1 MFDLSEPSPKNC
13 ISVNL
18 PLILEIL
25 YLLLLIFSCI
35 RIIYDTRSAP
45 KTLSYLLFAIF
56 VPVVGIIFYFSVGI
70 NYRKRKMYRQKII
83 SDNVLGLSLLEK
95 KMIFAPSA
103 DKDNLALMDKNK
115 RLIRFLNQNGIN
127 PVTSNNHIRILL
139 NGEKKIPE
147 VLEAIKN
154 AKHHIHIEYYIIEDD
169 STGRE
174 IENALIE
181 KVREGVTVRLIY
193 DDFGSRSVRKT
204 LLKRLELAGI
214 ETNPFNKIVFI
225 AFANR
230 INYRNHRKIIIVDGI
245 IGFIGGIN
253 ISDRYINRPRIRR
266 RRRKWDQMYW
276 RDTHMRIEGD
286 GVSYLQFLF
295 FCDWSFCSESSLPL
309 TAAYFPN
316 FESPV
321 KYGTKQIQIAAS
333 GPDSDTS
340 IILYSLLEL
349 INTAESEL
357 LLTTPYL
364 IPCESLL
371 NALVLASIGGVDV
384 KILVPKRND
393 SLVINLASQSYYDE
407 LLQAGIEIYEYKKGF
422 IHAKTVVVD
431 GRISTIGTAN
441 MDDRS
446 FDLNFEV
453 NAIVFDKEVAKEL
466 RNVYF
471 NDVKNAIKVDPKKWE
486 DRLHI
491 KKLLEKTVRLLS
503 PML

>member
-1 MFDLSEPSPKNC
+1 
-13 ISVNL
+13 
-18 PLILEIL
+18 
-25 YLLLLIFSCI
+25 
-35 RIIYDTRSAP
+35 
-45 KTLSYLLFAIF
+45 
-56 VPVVGIIFYFSVGI
+56 
-70 NYRKRKMYRQKII
+70 MYREKII
-83 SDNVLGLSLLEK
+83 SDNILGISLLEK
-95 KMIFAPSA
+95 KIIHAIS
-103 DKDNLALMDKNK
+103 DKDSNLDLIHKNK
-115 RLIRFLNQNGIN
+115 RLINFLNQNGIN
-127 PVTSNNHIRILL
+127 PVTSNNNIRILL

-169 STGRE
+169 ITGRE

-181 KVREGVTVRLIY
+181 KLHEGVSIRLIY

-204 LLKRLELAGI
+204 LLRRLKEAGI
-214 ETNPFNKIVFI
+214 ETYPFNKVVFI
-225 AFANR
+225 SLANR
-230 INYRNHRKIIIVDGI
+230 INYRNHRKIIIIDGN

-266 RRRKWDQMYW
+266 RRRKWNQVYW
-276 RDTHMRIEGD
+276 RDTHMRIEGE

-295 FCDWSFCSESSLPL
+295 FCDWSFCSDSLLPL
-309 TAAYFPN
+309 TSEYFPN
-316 FESPV
+316 FETPV
-321 KYGTKQIQIAAS
+321 NYGSKQIQIAAS

-349 INTAESEL
+349 INSAETEL

-364 IPCESLL
+364 IPCDSLL
-371 NALVLASIGGVDV
+371 NALVMASTGGVSV

-393 SLVINLASQSYYDE
+393 SIIINMASQSYYAE

-431 GRISTIGTAN
+431 GRIATIGTAN

-453 NAIVFDKEVAKEL
+453 NAIIFDTEVANEL

-471 NDVKNAIKVDPKKWE
+471 NDVRNAVKVDPKRWE
-486 DRLHI
+486 DRSKI
-491 KKLLEKTVRLLS
+491 RKFVEKTVRLLS
-503 PML
+503 PLL

>member
-1 MFDLSEPSPKNC
+1 MAIVEPSPKNC
-13 ISVNL
+13 TSVNL

-45 KTLSYLLFAIF
+45 KTISYLLFAIF

-83 SDNVLGLSLLEK
+83 SDNVIGLSLLEK

-174 IENALIE
+174 IENALVE

-204 LLKRLELAGI
+204 LLRRLAAAGI

-230 INYRNHRKIIIVDGI
+230 INYRNHRKIIIVDGS

-266 RRRKWDQMYW
+266 RRRRWDQMYW

-295 FCDWSFCSESSLPL
+295 FCDWSFCSESTLPL
-309 TAAYFPN
+309 SVEYFPT

-321 KYGTKQIQIAAS
+321 NYGTKQIQIAAS

-431 GRISTIGTAN
+431 GSISTIGTAN

-453 NAIVFDKEVAKEL
+453 NAIVFDKEVAHEL

-471 NDVKNAIKVDPKKWE
+471 NDVKNAIRVDPNKWE
-486 DRLHI
+486 DRPKI

>member
-1 MFDLSEPSPKNC
+1 MN
-13 ISVNL
+13 IQ
-18 PLILEIL
+18 LIIEIL
-25 YLLLLIFSCI
+25 YLILLAFACI

-45 KTLSYLLFAIF
+45 KTISYLLFAIF
-56 VPVVGIIFYFSVGI
+56 VPVIGIVFYFSVGI
-70 NYRKRKMYRQKII
+70 NYRKRKMYREKII
-83 SDNVLGLSLLEK
+83 SDNVLGISLLEN
-95 KMIFAPSA
+95 KMITDPSKREN
-103 DKDNLALMDKNK
+103 DLTLIDKNR

-127 PVTSNNHIRILL
+127 PVTANNHLRILL

-181 KVREGVTVRLIY
+181 KVKEGVSIRLIY

-204 LLKRLELAGI
+204 LLRRLKEAGI
-214 ETNPFNKIVFI
+214 ETYPFNKIVFI

-230 INYRNHRKIIIVDGI
+230 INYRNHRKIIIVDGT

-266 RRRKWDQMYW
+266 RKRKWNQVYW

-286 GVSYLQFLF
+286 GVAYLQFLF
-295 FCDWSFCSESSLPL
+295 FCDWSFCSDRSLPL
-309 TAAYFPN
+309 TLDYFPN
-316 FESPV
+316 FEHPV
-321 KYGTKQIQIAAS
+321 EYGTKQIQIAAS

-340 IILYSLLEL
+340 LILYSLLEL

-371 NALVLASIGGVDV
+371 NALVLASIGGIDV

-393 SLVINLASQSYYDE
+393 SLIINLASQSYYDE

-422 IHAKTVVVD
+422 IHAKTLVVD
-431 GRISTIGTAN
+431 GSISTIGTAN

-453 NAIVFDKEVAKEL
+453 NAIVFDKEVSNEL

-471 NDVKNAIKVDPKKWE
+471 TDVKNAVRVDPEKWKS
-486 DRLHI
+486 RRKI

-503 PML
+503 PIL

>member
-1 MFDLSEPSPKNC
+1 
-13 ISVNL
+13 VNL

-83 SDNVLGLSLLEK
+83 SDNVIGLSLLEK
-95 KMIFAPSA
+95 KMIIAPSA

-204 LLKRLELAGI
+204 LFKRLAAAGI

-230 INYRNHRKIIIVDGI
+230 INYRNHRKIIIVDGS

-309 TAAYFPN
+309 TVEYFPT

-321 KYGTKQIQIAAS
+321 SYGTKQIQIAAS

-453 NAIVFDKEVAKEL
+453 NAIIFDKEVATEL

-471 NDVKNAIKVDPKKWE
+471 NDVKNAIRVDPHKWE
-486 DRLHI
+486 NRSRI

>member
-1 MFDLSEPSPKNC
+1 MYLSLV
-13 ISVNL
+13 I
-18 PLILEIL
+18 EIL
-25 YLLLLIFSCI
+25 YLLILVFTCI

-45 KTLSYLLFAIF
+45 KTISYLLFAIF
-56 VPVVGIIFYFSVGI
+56 VPVVGILFYFTIGI
-70 NYRKRKMYRQKII
+70 NYRKRKMYREKIF
-83 SDNVLGLSLLEK
+83 SDNVLGISLLEQK
-95 KMIFAPSA
+95 KSLAPAS
-103 DKDNLALMDKNK
+103 DLSNLDLIHKNK
-115 RLIRFLNQNGIN
+115 RLIKFLNQNGIN

-147 VLEAIKN
+147 VLEAIRN

-181 KVREGVTVRLIY
+181 KVKEGVSIRLIY

-204 LLKRLELAGI
+204 LLRRLKEAGI
-214 ETNPFNKIVFI
+214 ETYPFNKIVFI
-225 AFANR
+225 ALANR
-230 INYRNHRKIIIVDGI
+230 INYRNHRKIIIIDGT

-266 RRRKWDQMYW
+266 RRRRWDQVYW

-295 FCDWSFCSESSLPL
+295 FCDWSFCTETSLPL

-316 FESPV
+316 FDTTV
-321 KYGTKQIQIAAS
+321 RYGSKQIQIAAS

-364 IPCESLL
+364 IPCDSLL
-371 NALVLASIGGVDV
+371 NALVLASTGGVSV

-393 SLVINLASQSYYDE
+393 SLIINIASQSYYDE

-431 GRISTIGTAN
+431 GSISTIGTAN

-453 NAIVFDKEVAKEL
+453 NAIIFDKEVASEL
-466 RNVYF
+466 RKVYF
-471 NDVKNAIKVDPKKWE
+471 DDVKNAVKVDPQKWAN
-486 DRLHI
+486 RSNY
-491 KKLLEKTVRLLS
+491 KRLLEKTVRLLS
-503 PML
+503 PLL

>member
-1 MFDLSEPSPKNC
+1 M
-13 ISVNL
+13 NL
-18 PLILEIL
+18 PLIIEIL
-25 YLLLLIFSCI
+25 YFMLLVFACT

-45 KTLSYLLFAIF
+45 KTISYLLFAIF
-56 VPVVGIIFYFSVGI
+56 VPVIGIIFYFSVGI
-70 NYRKRKMYRQKII
+70 NYRKRKMYREKII
-83 SDNVLGLSLLEK
+83 SDTVIGITLLEK
-95 KMIFAPSA
+95 KMILPPASI
-103 DKDNLALMDKNK
+103 DTNLELINKNK

-181 KVREGVTVRLIY
+181 KVKEGVSIRLIY
-193 DDFGSRSVRKT
+193 DDFGSRTVRKT
-204 LLKRLELAGI
+204 LLKRLKEAGI

-230 INYRNHRKIIIVDGI
+230 INYRNHRKIIIIDGN

-266 RRRKWDQMYW
+266 RRRRWDQVYW
-276 RDTHMRIEGD
+276 RDTHMRIEGE

-295 FCDWSFCSESSLPL
+295 FCDWSFCSDSSLPL
-309 TAAYFPN
+309 TADYFPN
-316 FESPV
+316 FENTV
-321 KYGTKQIQIAAS
+321 NYGTKQIQIAAS

-349 INTAESEL
+349 INTAETEL

-371 NALVLASIGGVDV
+371 NALVLASIGGVSV

-393 SLVINLASQSYYDE
+393 SLIINLASQSYYDE

-431 GRISTIGTAN
+431 SSISTIGTAN

-453 NAIVFDKEVAKEL
+453 NAIIFDKEVANEL

-471 NDVKNAIKVDPKKWE
+471 TDVKNAVKVDPKKWKS
-486 DRLHI
+486 RSKI
-491 KKLLEKTVRLLS
+491 RKFVEKTVRLLS
-503 PML
+503 PVL